1 MLGQYSE
8 FALTYLWVLGSITT
22 VTFAL
27 PLFFVPL
34 TWAKLMMW
42 RVPEDTDLAEYFGR
56 CVGAFVLVVEFFI
69 LKGAYT
75 EGGLQFTFDMLAVV
89 FTLMLVVHIYGAIR
103 RIQPITET
111 LEIGLW
117 AFLLFVTYIC
127 YPVSSGI

>member
-1 MLGQYSE
+1 MLGQFSDY
-8 FALTYLWVLGSITT
+8 AVTYLWVLGSITT
-22 VTFAL
+22 FTFAL

-34 TWAKLMMW
+34 IWAKCMLW

-69 LKGAYT
+69 LKAAMTGQH
-75 EGGLQFTFDMLAVV
+75 LQFTFDMLMVV
-89 FTLMLVVHIYGAIR
+89 FSLMLIVHIYGALR

-117 AFLLFVTYIC
+117 AFLLVITIIC
-127 YPVSSGI
+127 YPV